1 MNYLKIKRILDAVF
15 ALLGII
21 VLSPVLLLITILIK
35 LDSKGPVI
43 FRQKRFGQHKEV
55 FYILKFR
62 TMKLETPSEVPT
74 FLLENPEECITRIG
88 KYLRKSSLDELPQL
102 VNILK
107 GEMSFVG
114 PRPVVCQEIALI
126 EERDR
131 YRANDVPVGLTGWA
145 QINGRDQVRT
155 KEKARLDGEYVERIG
170 FWMDFKCL
178 ILTVTSLFN
187 KEAVVEGKQ
196 DDFFED

>member
-1 MNYLKIKRILDAVF
+1 MNYLKIKRILDIIF
-15 ALLGII
+15 ALLGLIL
-21 VLSPVLLLITILIK
+21 LSPLLLLITIMIK
-35 LDSKGPVI
+35 LESKGPVI
-43 FRQKRFGQHKEV
+43 FRQKRFGQHRKV

-74 FLLENPEECITRIG
+74 FLLENPEECITRVG

-126 EERDR
+126 EERD
-131 YRANDVPVGLTGWA
+131 YYQANDVPVGLTGWA

-155 KEKARLDGEYVERIG
+155 KEKARLDGEYVKKIG

-178 ILTVTSLFN
+178 LLTITSLFN
-187 KEAVVEGKQ
+187 KEAIVEGKQ
-196 DDFFED
+196 DDFFEE

>member
-1 MNYLKIKRILDAVF
+1 MNYLKIKRILDVIF
-15 ALLGII
+15 ALLGLIF
-21 VLSPVLLLITILIK
+21 LSPLLLLITILIK
-35 LDSKGPVI
+35 LDSQGPVI
-43 FRQKRFGQHKEV
+43 FRQKRFGQHRKV

-74 FLLENPEECITRIG
+74 FLLENPEECITRTG

-114 PRPVVCQEIALI
+114 PRPVVCQEISLI

-131 YRANDVPVGLTGWA
+131 YHANEVPVGLTGWA
-145 QINGRDQVRT
+145 QINGRDQVKT
-155 KEKARLDGEYVERIG
+155 KEKARLDGEYVEKIG

-178 ILTVTSLFN
+178 LLTATSLFN
-187 KEAVVEGKQ
+187 KDAVVEGKQ
-196 DDFFED
+196 DDFFEE

>member
-114 PRPVVCQEIALI
+114 PRPVVCQEIVLI

>member
-1 MNYLKIKRILDAVF
+1 MNYLKIKRILDAIF
-15 ALLGII
+15 ALLGLIF
-21 VLSPVLLLITILIK
+21 LSPVLLLITILIK

-74 FLLENPEECITRIG
+74 FLLENPEECITRVG

-114 PRPVVCQEIALI
+114 PRPVVCKEIALI
-126 EERDR
+126 NERDR
-131 YRANDVPVGLTGWA
+131 YHANDVPVGLTGWA

-155 KEKARLDGEYVERIG
+155 KEKARLDGEYVEKIG

-196 DDFFED
+196 DDFFEE

>member
-1 MNYLKIKRILDAVF
+1 MSYLKIKRILDAIF
-15 ALLGII
+15 ALLGLIF
-21 VLSPVLLLITILIK
+21 LSPVLLLITILIK

-74 FLLENPEECITRIG
+74 FLLENPEECITRVG

-114 PRPVVCQEIALI
+114 PRPVVCKEIALI
-126 EERDR
+126 NERDR
-131 YRANDVPVGLTGWA
+131 YHANDVPVGLTGWA

-155 KEKARLDGEYVERIG
+155 KEKARLDGEYVEKIG
-170 FWMDFKCL
+170 VWMDFKCL

-196 DDFFED
+196 DDFFEE

>member
-114 PRPVVCQEIALI
+114 PRPVVCQETALI